1 MQEDWQFKIVKGSF
15 DSRGNVEAVIQE
27 QARFGWV
34 FVEKFDNQRIRFKRP
49 AAEAENDARR
59 QGDPYSVASN
69 AAPSGCVT
77 VVVAAIFLAA
87 AAGAVLAR

>member
-1 MQEDWQFKIVKGSF
+1 MQFKIVTGTF
-15 DSRGNVEAVIQE
+15 DSRGAVEAVIME

-34 FVEKFDNQRIRFKRP
+34 FVEKFRDDRIRFKRT
-49 AAEAENDARR
+49 AEEAENDAGRE
-59 QGDPYSVASN
+59 GDPYSVKSS

-77 VVVAAIFLAA
+77 AVVAVLFMAA